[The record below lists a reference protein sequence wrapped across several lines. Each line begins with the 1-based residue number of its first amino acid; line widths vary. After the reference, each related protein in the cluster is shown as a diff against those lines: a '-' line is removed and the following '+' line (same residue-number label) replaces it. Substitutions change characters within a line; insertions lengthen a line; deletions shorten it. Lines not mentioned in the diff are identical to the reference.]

1 MKILIQVL
9 LLTFGAVMSQRPQ
22 PRPRFQRP
30 HSRTNTCSSK
40 IFDRK
45 IQLSFL
51 LKFNLFKPICH
62 ISWAIAKL
70 LEGTQP
76 HHQFLG
82 KFLFKNMDF
91 ISVVAPFW
99 THVQFLQQD
108 IALKMEKPKV
118 QELLLGLDI
127 ILENR

>member
-1 MKILIQVL
+1 MGQSCLKGLGLGFKGLIQGLVL
-9 LLTFGAVMSQRPQ
+9 AAVRG
-22 PRPRFQRP
+22 F
-30 HSRTNTCSSK
+30 
-40 IFDRK
+40 RK
-45 IQLSFL
+45 IQRNFFF
-51 LKFNLFKPICH
+51 KFYFFKPICH

-99 THVQFLQQD
+99 THVQFLLQD
-108 IALKMEKPKV
+108 IALKMGKPKV